1 MALDIPFTDKTQ
13 QTIVK
18 AQKLAREL
26 GNVQIMPAHIACA
39 LFDEKDG
46 VSLFKSI
53 IKKAGGDPL
62 ALEQAYKAI
71 ANKLTT
77 QDPLPAEITLSSS
90 AATILRN
97 AESQMKKQ
105 KDSFVS
111 IDHLILALADDS
123 IIFQPMKNVGL
134 TKKSLEN
141 AVSQVRGTRRVDTKN
156 AEEVYEALSKYAIDL
171 TEMAQSG
178 KLDPVIGRDDEI
190 RRVIRVLA
198 RRTKNNP
205 VLIGEPGVGKTAIVE
220 GLARRIVEC
229 DVPQTLQCKLF
240 CLDMGALVAGAKYRG
255 EFEERLKAVLKEVK
269 DSKEGVILFID
280 EIHTVLGAGK
290 GEGSMDAANLLKPM
304 LARGEL
310 RCIGATTLTEYR
322 QIEKDPAFERR
333 FQRVDVG
340 EPSVSA
346 TISIL
351 RGLKERYEAYHGVK
365 ITDGALV
372 AAAQLS
378 DRYITTRFLPDKA
391 IDLIDEAAANTRV
404 QLDSKPEEIDILER
418 RHLQLEIEAMALGKE
433 NNNKDSQERL
443 EKVREE
449 IARIQEELKPLKL
462 RYELSKGRLDEIRDL
477 KQKLDEMK
485 RKAIEARNRHNL
497 DTAADIE
504 YYAIPD
510 VEQRIAQLVA
520 EKQDSITAQASSDQ
534 PNSEQLVSEVVRPE
548 QITEVVS
555 RWTGIPVQ
563 NLARSEREKLLN
575 METELE
581 LKVVGQEESVRC
593 VCDAIRLSKAGLQ
606 NPNKPLASFLFLGP
620 TGVGKTLLCKTLA
633 EFLFDDERALVRI
646 DMSELMEQH
655 SVAKLIGAP
664 PGYVGHEDGGLFEA
678 VRRKP
683 YSVVLLDELEK
694 AHKDVA
700 NVLLQ
705 VLDEGFIH
713 DSKGR
718 KIDFRNTIIVM
729 TSNLGAHLL
738 AEQTTT
744 KPEEKLIVLK
754 ESILHIVRQHFSPEF
769 TNRIDE
775 IVIFNRL
782 SQDNI
787 VDIVGVRLEEVQE
800 RLLDRKIKL
809 EVSNGAKIW
818 LGKYGYEP
826 IFGARP
832 LNRVIQQKVLNPLA
846 RMIIDGGV
854 RDGEVARVD
863 LSPKNIIRVHRNHE
877 SKAGFGPDQSIA
889 QDDSEDEYDDD
900 LKLNGIHEGE
910 KRENHGSPASEPPFK
925 RSKPDSC

>member
-1 MALDIPFTDKTQ
+1 M
-13 QTIVK
+13 
-18 AQKLAREL
+18 
-26 GNVQIMPAHIACA
+26 
-39 LFDEKDG
+39 
-46 VSLFKSI
+46 
-53 IKKAGGDPL
+53 
-62 ALEQAYKAI
+62 
-71 ANKLTT
+71 
-77 QDPLPAEITLSSS
+77 
-90 AATILRN
+90 
-97 AESQMKKQ
+97 
-105 KDSFVS
+105 
-111 IDHLILALADDS
+111 DHLILALADETKT
-123 IIFQPMKNVGL
+123 FQPMKDAGI
-134 TKKSLEN
+134 TKKSLES
-141 AVSQVRGTRRVDTKN
+141 AVQQVRGNRRVDSKN

-171 TEMAQSG
+171 TQMAQSG

-220 GLARRIVEC
+220 GLARRIVER

-240 CLDMGALVAGAKYRG
+240 SLDMGALIAGAKYRG

-269 DSKEGVILFID
+269 ESNDGIILFID

-310 RCIGATTLTEYR
+310 RCIGATTITEYR
-322 QIEKDPAFERR
+322 EIEKDPAFERR
-333 FQRVDVG
+333 FQKVDVG
-340 EPSVSA
+340 EPTVAA

-351 RGLKERYEAYHGVK
+351 RGLKERYENYHGVK
-365 ITDGALV
+365 ITDSALV
-372 AAAQLS
+372 SAAQLS

-404 QLDSKPEEIDILER
+404 QLDSKPEEIDVLER
-418 RHLQLEIEAMALGKE
+418 RHFQLEIEAMALSKE
-433 NNNKDSQERL
+433 KNNKESQERL
-443 EKVREE
+443 ARVREE
-449 IARIQEELKPLKL
+449 MAQVQEQLKPLKL
-462 RYELSKGRLDEIRDL
+462 KYEMDKGRLDEIREC
-477 KQKLDEMK
+477 KQKLDELR
-485 RKAIEARNRHNL
+485 RKALEARNRYDL

-510 VEQRIAQLVA
+510 VEQRIAVLMEEKNQKLA
-520 EKQDSITAQASSDQ
+520 EMAAQPETATTL
-534 PNSEQLVSEVVRPE
+534 SELVRPE
-548 QITEVVS
+548 QIMEVVS

-563 NLARSEREKLLN
+563 NLAKSEREKLLH
-575 METELE
+575 MESELHQ
-581 LKVVGQEESVRC
+581 KVVGQDPAIKAVS
-593 VCDAIRLSKAGLQ
+593 DAIRLSKAGLQ
-606 NPNKPLASFLFLGP
+606 DPNKPLASFLFLGP

-633 EFLFDDERALVRI
+633 EFLFNDERALIRI

-664 PGYVGHEDGGLFEA
+664 PGYVGHEEGGLFES

-738 AEQTTT
+738 AEQGANA
-744 KPEEKLIVLK
+744 KQMEENVVLK
-754 ESILHIVRQHFSPEF
+754 EQIMQIVRQHFSPEF

-782 SQDNI
+782 SQHNITDI
-787 VDIVGVRLEEVQE
+787 VDVRLKEVQQ
-800 RLLDRKIKL
+800 RLDDRKVKL
-809 EVSNGAKIW
+809 VVSPAAKEW
-818 LGKYGYEP
+818 LGVHGYEP
-826 IFGARP
+826 VFGARP
-832 LNRVIQQKVLNPLA
+832 LNRVIQQKLLNPLA
-846 RMIIDGGV
+846 RLIIDGGIRNGEDAQVNVV
-854 RDGEVARVD
+854 RDTLHID
-863 LSPKNIIRVHRNHE
+863 RNHE
-877 SKAGFGPDQSIA
+877 SQSDYEVEEPMDE
-889 QDDSEDEYDDD
+889 DDMVEDMD
-900 LKLNGIHEGE
+900 
-910 KRENHGSPASEPPFK
+910 
-925 RSKPDSC
+925 

>member
-1 MALDIPFTDKTQ
+1 MAGMEFTEK
-13 QTIVK
+13 VEK
-18 AQKLAREL
+18 ALGIAQSLAREF
-26 GNVQIMPAHIACA
+26 GHIQIYPAHIACA
-39 LFDEKDG
+39 LFDETDG
-46 VSLFKSI
+46 QALFKSVI
-53 IKKAGGDPL
+53 EKAGAEPTTV
-62 ALEQAYKAI
+62 ERAYKSQMVH
-71 ANKLTT
+71 LPT
-77 QDPLPAEITLSSS
+77 QDPPPAEVSIGSGTAKL
-90 AATILRN
+90 LRN
-97 AESQMKKQ
+97 AQQHMKTQ
-105 KDSFVS
+105 KDSYISV
-111 IDHLILALADDS
+111 DHLILALADDAQS
-123 IIFQPMKNVGL
+123 FQPMKDAGI
-134 TKKSLEN
+134 TKKALEA
-141 AVSQVRGTRRVDTKN
+141 AVSQIRGNRRVDSKN
-156 AEEVYEALSKYAIDL
+156 AEAVYDALSKYAIDL
-171 TEMAQSG
+171 TQMAQTG

-220 GLARRIVEC
+220 GLARRIVER

-240 CLDMGALVAGAKYRG
+240 SLDMGALIAGAKYRG

-269 DSKEGVILFID
+269 DSQEGVILFID

-322 QIEKDPAFERR
+322 EIEKDPAFERR
-333 FQRVDVG
+333 FQKVDVG
-340 EPSVSA
+340 EPTVAA

-351 RGLKERYEAYHGVK
+351 RGLKERYENYHGVK
-365 ITDGALV
+365 ITDSALV

-404 QLDSKPEEIDILER
+404 QLDSKPEEIDVLER
-418 RHLQLEIEAMALGKE
+418 KHFQLEIEAMALSKE
-433 NNNKDSQERL
+433 KNNKEAEERL
-443 EKVREE
+443 NNVRQEM
-449 IARIQEELKPLKL
+449 AHIQEDLRPLKL
-462 RYELSKGRLDEIRDL
+462 KYEMDKGRLDEIRDL
-477 KQKLDEMK
+477 KQKLDELK
-485 RKAIEARNRHNL
+485 GKAIEARNRYDL

-510 VEQRIAQLVA
+510 VEQRIRILME
-520 EKQDSITAQASSDQ
+520 EKQRKLDELAASGGGADQ
-534 PNSEQLVSEVVRPE
+534 GTGLSELVRQE
-548 QITEVVS
+548 QIMEVVS

-563 NLARSEREKLLN
+563 NLAKSEREKLLR
-575 METELE
+575 MEQELAT
-581 LKVVGQEESVRC
+581 KVVGQDAAIRAVSN
-593 VCDAIRLSKAGLQ
+593 AIRLTKAGLQ
-606 NPNKPLASFLFLGP
+606 NPNKPLASFMFLGP

-633 EFLFDDERALVRI
+633 EFLFNDERALIRI

-664 PGYVGHEDGGLFEA
+664 PGYVGHEEGGLFEA

-713 DSKGR
+713 DSKAR

-738 AEQTTT
+738 ADASVSHDS
-744 KPEEKLIVLK
+744 IILK
-754 ESILHIVRQHFSPEF
+754 EQIQQIVRQHFSPEF

-775 IVIFNRL
+775 IVIFERL
-782 SQDNI
+782 TQDNI
-787 VDIVGVRLEEVQE
+787 TDIVDVRLKEVQE
-800 RLLDRKIKL
+800 RLDDRKIKL
-809 EVSNGAKIW
+809 ALTPAAKEW
-818 LGKYGYEP
+818 LGTNGYEP

-832 LNRVIQQKVLNPLA
+832 LNRLIQQKLLNPLA
-846 RMIIDGGV
+846 RLILDGGV
-854 RDGEVARVD
+854 RSNETAHVD
-863 LSPKNIIRVHRNHE
+863 VSSDDTLEIIRNHE
-877 SKAGFGPDQSIA
+877 SQADYVVEEPD
-889 QDDSEDEYDDD
+889 EDDD
-900 LKLNGIHEGE
+900 EVMDD
-910 KRENHGSPASEPPFK
+910 A
-925 RSKPDSC
+925 

>member
-1 MALDIPFTDKTQ
+1 
-13 QTIVK
+13 
-18 AQKLAREL
+18 
-26 GNVQIMPAHIACA
+26 MPPHVACA
-39 LFDEKDG
+39 LFDETDNTP
-46 VSLFKSI
+46 LFKSI
-53 IKKAGGDPL
+53 IEKTGADPVTVERGYKKMMVQLPS
-62 ALEQAYKAI
+62 
-71 ANKLTT
+71 
-77 QDPLPAEITLSSS
+77 QDPAPAEISISPQTAKL
-90 AATILRN
+90 LRH
-97 AESQMKKQ
+97 AEKHMKDQ
-105 KDSFVS
+105 KDSYISV
-111 IDHLILALADDS
+111 DHIILGLADEDS
-123 IIFQPMKNVGL
+123 TFKPMKEAGI
-134 TKKSLEN
+134 TKKALEN
-141 AVSQVRGTRRVDTKN
+141 AVSQVRGNRRVDSKN

-171 TEMAQSG
+171 TQMAQTG

-220 GLARRIVEC
+220 GLARRIIER

-240 CLDMGALVAGAKYRG
+240 SLDMGALIAGAKYRG

-269 DSKEGVILFID
+269 ESEEGVILFID

-322 QIEKDPAFERR
+322 EIEKDPAFERR
-333 FQRVDVG
+333 FQKVDVG
-340 EPSVSA
+340 EPSVPA

-351 RGLKERYEAYHGVK
+351 RGLKERYENYHGVK
-365 ITDGALV
+365 IVDSALV

-404 QLDSKPEEIDILER
+404 QLDSKPEEIDVLER
-418 RHLQLEIEAMALGKE
+418 KRFQLEIEAKALGKE
-433 NNNKDSQERL
+433 KSNKESSERL
-443 EKVREE
+443 QEVKEE
-449 IARIQEELKPLKL
+449 MARLDEELKPLKL
-462 RYELSKGRLDEIRDL
+462 KYELTKGRLDEIRDL
-477 KQKLDEMK
+477 KQKLDDLK
-485 RKAIEARNRHNL
+485 SKAIEARNRYDL

-510 VEQRIAQLVA
+510 VEQRIAQLQA
-520 EKQDSITAQASSDQ
+520 EKQRRVSEALANDSNDALLT
-534 PNSEQLVSEVVRPE
+534 EVVRPE
-548 QITEVVS
+548 QIMEVVS

-563 NLARSEREKLLN
+563 QLAKSERQKLLT
-575 METELE
+575 MEQEISK
-581 LKVVGQEESVRC
+581 KVVGQDAAIKAIC
-593 VCDAIRLSKAGLQ
+593 NAIRLSKAGLQ
-606 NPNKPLASFLFLGP
+606 DPHRPLASFMFLGP

-633 EFLFDDERALVRI
+633 EFLFNDERAMIRI

-664 PGYVGHEDGGLFEA
+664 PGYVGHEEGGLFEA

-683 YSVVLLDELEK
+683 YAVVLLDELEK

-729 TSNLGAHLL
+729 TSNLGAGLL
-738 AEQTTT
+738 ADQY
-744 KPEEKLIVLK
+744 KGDMLILK
-754 ESILHIVRQHFSPEF
+754 EKIMEVVRNHFSPEF

-775 IVIFNRL
+775 LVIFNRL
-782 SQDNI
+782 TQKNITNI
-787 VDIVGVRLEEVQE
+787 VDVRLKEVEE
-800 RLLDRKIKL
+800 RLADRHIILD
-809 EVSNGAKIW
+809 VSDEAKQW
-818 LGKYGYEP
+818 LGEHGYEP

-832 LNRVIQQKVLNPLA
+832 LNRLIQQRVLNPLA
-846 RMIIDGGV
+846 RMIIDGGI
-854 RDGEVARVD
+854 
-863 LSPKNIIRVHRNHE
+863 KNNETAKVILNDNNHLEIVRNHE
-877 SKAGFGPDQSIA
+877 GTIGGYF
-889 QDDSEDEYDDD
+889 EDEPMDEDED
-900 LKLNGIHEGE
+900 L
-910 KRENHGSPASEPPFK
+910 
-925 RSKPDSC
+925 DMD